1 MNAPADKPDSAPPTT
16 DPTAASRDV
25 VSPDSPGGMVLSTLN
40 EDGSR
45 RWIKP
50 RPSRGAMHARRR
62 AVAIG
67 LVALFTMLPHVE
79 INEKP
84 AILLDLAAR
93 RFTFF
98 GVTLLPNDTLPF
110 AMLMVSLFL
119 ALFFVTAIFGRLWC
133 GWACPQTVYM
143 EFLFRPLERFFDG
156 TPGRAVKGSFRGSPL
171 ATTLKYATYLVV
183 ACFLSHT
190 FLAYFVGVDTL
201 AVWVRRSPLEHPA
214 SFLVM
219 LSVVALMMFDFCF
232 FREQT
237 CIVACPYGRFQSVLL
252 DRFSWIVAYDPR
264 RGEPRGKA
272 AKGRDVS
279 LPVVQAARGDCVDC
293 GLCVATC
300 PTGIDIRNGL
310 QMECIHCTQCI
321 DACDGVMTRLG
332 RSTGLIRYASQA
344 ELAGELPKGRF
355 KLRPRLVVYPALV
368 LGLVVAAF
376 TVLALR
382 GPVSASVFRTRGA
395 TFAELPGGIVTN
407 PVGLRLINR
416 LDTPVTYTLAASP
429 KHASSAAHLRFPA
442 ETATVTLEAGE
453 ARVINTLVEADA
465 ASFVNG
471 SMPIV
476 ISILDRDGRAVAER
490 PYNLLGPMA
499 RFADPASTPPARTA
513 PHGTDRHEPR
523 RRPEPDRQGEQ
534 EDRQEGHE
542 RKEPRP

>member
-1 MNAPADKPDSAPPTT
+1 MNAAADTPAAPATAPD
-16 DPTAASRDV
+16 ASR
-25 VSPDSPGGMVLSTLN
+25 SPDAPGGMVLSTLN

-45 RWIKP
+45 RWLKP
-50 RPSRGAMHARRR
+50 RPSRGSMHARRK
-62 AVAIG
+62 AVAAG
-67 LVALFTMLPHVE
+67 LIALFTMLPHVE
-79 INEKP
+79 INGKP

-110 AMLMVSLFL
+110 ALLMVSLFL
-119 ALFFVTAIFGRLWC
+119 SLFFITAIFGRIWC
-133 GWACPQTVYM
+133 GWACPQTVYT
-143 EFLFRPLERFFDG
+143 EFLFRPIERCFDG
-156 TPGRAVKGSFRGSPL
+156 TPGRALKGAFQGSSL
-171 ATTLKYATYLVV
+171 ARVLKHATHLLV

-201 AVWVRRSPLEHPA
+201 WVWVRRSPLEHPA

-219 LSVVALMMFDFCF
+219 LAVVALMMFDFCF

-252 DRFSWIVAYDPR
+252 DRFSWIVAYDRR
-264 RGEPRGKA
+264 RGEPRGKT

-279 LPVVQAARGDCVDC
+279 LPVVQASARGDCVDC

-321 DACDGVMTRLG
+321 DACEGVMNRLG
-332 RSTGLIRYASQA
+332 RATGLIRYASQA
-344 ELAGELPKGRF
+344 ELAGEVEKGRF
-355 KLRPRLVVYPALV
+355 KIRPRLVVYPALV
-368 LGLVVAAF
+368 MALVTAAF

-382 GPVSASVFRTRGA
+382 GPVSASIFRTRGA
-395 TFAELPGGIVTN
+395 TFAQLPGGIVTN

-416 LDTPVTYTLAASP
+416 LDTPVTYTLTASP
-429 KHASSAAHLRFPA
+429 RIASSPTHLRFPA

-453 ARVINTLVEADA
+453 ARIINTLVEANA

-476 ISILDRDGRAVAER
+476 ISILDKDGRAVAER
-490 PYNLLGPMA
+490 SYNLQGPMT
-499 RFADPASTPPARTA
+499 RFDATPTRPGHDDDEDDASS
-513 PHGTDRHEPR
+513 
-523 RRPEPDRQGEQ
+523 
-534 EDRQEGHE
+534 E
-542 RKEPRP
+542 RKEGHS

>member
-1 MNAPADKPDSAPPTT
+1 MNAAADTPETTGPGTASATAPD
-16 DPTAASRDV
+16 ASL
-25 VSPDSPGGMVLSTLN
+25 SPDAPGGMVLSTLN

-45 RWIKP
+45 RWLKP
-50 RPSRGAMHARRR
+50 RPSRGAMHARRK
-62 AVAIG
+62 AVAVG
-67 LVALFTMLPHVE
+67 LIALFTMLPHVE

-110 AMLMVSLFL
+110 ALLMVSLFL
-119 ALFFVTAIFGRLWC
+119 SLFFITAIFGRIWC

-143 EFLFRPLERFFDG
+143 EFLFRPIERFFDG
-156 TPGRAVKGSFRGSPL
+156 TPGRAIKGAFQGSAL
-171 ATTLKYATYLVV
+171 ARVLKYATYLVI

-201 AVWVRRSPLEHPA
+201 SVWVRRSPLEHPA
-214 SFLVM
+214 TFLVM
-219 LSVVALMMFDFCF
+219 ISVVALMMFDFCF

-252 DRFSWIVAYDPR
+252 DRFSWIVAYDRR

-272 AKGRDVS
+272 SRSRDIS
-279 LPVVQAARGDCVDC
+279 LPVVQAASRGDCVDC

-332 RSTGLIRYASQA
+332 RATGLIRYASQA
-344 ELAGELPKGRF
+344 ELAGEVEKGRF
-355 KLRPRLVVYPALV
+355 KLRPRLIVYPALV
-368 LGLVVAAF
+368 LALVTAAF

-382 GPVSASVFRTRGA
+382 GPVSASIFRTRGA
-395 TFAELPGGIVTN
+395 TFAQLPGGIVTN

-416 LDTPVTYTLAASP
+416 LDTPVTYTLTASP
-429 KHASSAAHLRFPA
+429 KHASNPAHLRFPA

-453 ARVINTLVEADA
+453 ARIINTLVEADA

-476 ISILDRDGRAVAER
+476 ISILDKDGRAVAER
-490 PYNLLGPMA
+490 PYSLLGPMT
-499 RFADPASTPPARTA
+499 RFEPPSTRPSDHDHRGDHDDASK
-513 PHGTDRHEPR
+513 DRK
-523 RRPEPDRQGEQ
+523 
-534 EDRQEGHE
+534 EGH
-542 RKEPRP
+542 P